1 MLLLTSRNPP
11 HNQPWPKPMNP
22 LQTPLYS
29 TSIDTPRQ
37 RGAGWP
43 ARNLAAIPVI
53 SWVEPERPLVRQFM
67 LRRVSDFRRTTL
79 TWKPFQLTLYPL
91 PNAGDRTQEDAS
103 DLLSCP
109 LPQRGPLFGT
119 SNVQEYQRW
128 MSLCLSRIRL
138 KPRTVNKVK
147 DECLVQP

>member
-1 MLLLTSRNPP
+1 
-11 HNQPWPKPMNP
+11 MNP

-67 LRRVSDFRRTTL
+67 LRRVSDLEAIPTYSVPITERRR
-79 TWKPFQLTLYPL
+79 
-91 PNAGDRTQEDAS
+91 PNAGGR
-103 DLLSCP
+103 
-109 LPQRGPLFGT
+109 F
-119 SNVQEYQRW
+119 
-128 MSLCLSRIRL
+128 
-138 KPRTVNKVK
+138 
-147 DECLVQP
+147 